1 MNPRQLGT
9 FKDDL
14 YVQAEECVVGD
25 IGENI
30 LGERLREARERAG
43 MTQTG
48 LAARVNVRPQTIQ
61 SIESGRIRKSRYLP
75 EIASTLGVSIGWLM
89 GVENFVERRKD
100 YRRVP
105 LLQACEV
112 LDANVSVSLGVRRA
126 DKSWNEAAESEIV
139 CGSLRDIGADAFAV
153 TINDAG
159 MVPTLQ
165 PGDRVIVD
173 PAEPLR
179 PGCIVLAIIHGAAVF
194 RTLKVAE
201 LQDDGSPAVIEL
213 VPANSLYPAVRTG
226 PPFGIL
232 GVAVEVRRH
241 L

>member
-1 MNPRQLGT
+1 M
-9 FKDDL
+9 
-14 YVQAEECVVGD
+14 GD
-25 IGENI
+25 IGEKI

-75 EIASTLGVSIGWLM
+75 DIASTLGVSIGWLM
-89 GVENFVERRKD
+89 GIENFVERRKD

-112 LDANVSVSLGVRRA
+112 HADPNVSVSLGIRRA

-153 TINDAG
+153 TINDDAG
-159 MVPTLQ
+159 MVPILQ
-165 PGDRVIVD
+165 PGDRLIVD
-173 PAEPLR
+173 PSEPLR

-201 LQDDGSPAVIEL
+201 LKDDGSPAVIEL
-213 VPANSLYPAVRTG
+213 VPANSLYPAVRTA

-241 L
+241 I